1 MLDFFIGAYEGR
13 STSLIVIELLA
24 FVFGVWSVWLAKKA
38 HIWVYPVGIL
48 GTTLTMYLF
57 YVDRL
62 LGDMM
67 MNAYYS
73 LMSIYGWWEWTRKN
87 QGKRVRTVAR
97 MHSKEKQWTVVIGL
111 ITMAITYGVY
121 RFTQTTL
128 ELSNIIDILTSGMFF
143 CAMWLMARKKLE
155 NWTLWIIAD
164 LITIPLY
171 AYRGWGMLSLQYVIF
186 TLLAVQGYY
195 SWKRLIDSEKAQ

>member
-13 STSLIVIELLA
+13 SAFLISIEFLA

-38 HIWVYPVGIL
+38 HIWVYPVGII

-57 YVDRL
+57 YIDRL

-73 LMSIYGWWEWTRKN
+73 LMSVYGWWEWSRKKQGAQLRIVTRMS
-87 QGKRVRTVAR
+87 Q
-97 MHSKEKQWTVVIGL
+97 KEKRWAFVIGL
-111 ITMAITYGVY
+111 LTMAVTYSVY
-121 RFTQTTL
+121 RLTKTNMDT
-128 ELSNIIDILTSGMFF
+128 SNVIDIFTSGVFF

-155 NWTLWIIAD
+155 NWTLWIVAH

-171 AYRGWGMLSLQYVIF
+171 AYRGWGMLSLQYLIF
-186 TLLAVQGYY
+186 TVLATLGYY
-195 SWKRLIDSEKAQ
+195 SWKKLIDSEKVR